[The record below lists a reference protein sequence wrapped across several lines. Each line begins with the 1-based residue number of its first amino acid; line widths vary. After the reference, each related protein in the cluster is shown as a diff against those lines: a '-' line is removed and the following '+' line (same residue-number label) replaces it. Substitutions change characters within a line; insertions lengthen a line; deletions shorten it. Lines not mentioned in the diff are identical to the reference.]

1 MEKKSLKNKRKLS
14 DQNRVYI
21 ITTLFVI
28 AGVMLLVVLLS
39 LYLREGKAPA
49 DNTTGVSGGVTNE
62 ATDTAP
68 TAPESTG
75 GTTDDNAPGTAP
87 DSTAPDETTADDT
100 TDDRQTPAEPME
112 IGTKKTSDGQG
123 DITIEMIYP
132 EIKSPSPS
140 KYSTEELNEEIAYY
154 MDEQRKNMCRT
165 SPEDAYEYV
174 IESTDITY
182 VGGSFFSAV
191 VVGHFYISASPHPT
205 IFAYAI
211 NFDANE
217 CRVLSSGEL
226 INDFAAVKK
235 SFLDGKFTL
244 KKGMNGL
251 LNETSYEDMFTEY
264 RAEYDIYP
272 GVYYTG
278 DSFGMIIE
286 LVFTLD
292 GYALFEI
299 PTGSLGGAVY
309 SPANQ

>member
-39 LYLREGKAPA
+39 LSLRDKKAPA
-49 DNTTGVSGGVTNE
+49 ETTGAPAGTTNA
-62 ATDTAP
+62 ATDTTQA
-68 TAPESTG
+68 APESTDAA
-75 GTTDDNAPGTAP
+75 TDDTTPETAP
-87 DSTAPDETTADDT
+87 DSTAPSESTADDT
-100 TDDRQTPAEPME
+100 TDDIPAPAGPME
-112 IGTKKTSDGQG
+112 IGTKKTTDGQG

-140 KYSTEELNEEIAYY
+140 KHSTDELNEEIAYY

-165 SPEDAYEYV
+165 SSADAYEYI

-182 VGGSFFSAV
+182 VNESFFSAV
-191 VVGHFYISASPHPT
+191 VVGHFYINASPHPT

-217 CRVLSSGEL
+217 CRVLTSGEL
-226 INDFAAVKK
+226 INDFDAVKG

-251 LNETSYEDMFTEY
+251 LNEMSYEDMFIEY

-272 GVYYTG
+272 GVYYTEG
-278 DSFGMIIE
+278 GFGLIIE

-309 SPANQ
+309 SPSN